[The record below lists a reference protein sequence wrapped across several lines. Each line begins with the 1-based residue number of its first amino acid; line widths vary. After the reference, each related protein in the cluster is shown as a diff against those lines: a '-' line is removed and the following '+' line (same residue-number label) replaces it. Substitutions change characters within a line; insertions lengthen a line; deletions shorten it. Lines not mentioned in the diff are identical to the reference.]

1 MNFLVLGIGES
12 GLANVVEVLIGEG
25 VEEHEL
31 NDGVDG
37 TDKGI

>member
-1 MNFLVLGIGES
+1 MYFLYIGTGET
-12 GLANVVEVLIGEG
+12 GLANVFEVFGGEG
-25 VEEHEL
+25 VEDDEL

>member
-1 MNFLVLGIGES
+1 MNLLVLGTGES
-12 GLANVVEVLIGEG
+12 GLANVFEVFIGEG